1 MKIALTARQSLDG
14 GLSALRRERLP
25 WWHAWRELADYF
37 IPKRY
42 LWLTTSN
49 ERKNYVGKN
58 STILDGT
65 GTRAARV
72 LAAGM
77 MNGITSPSSP
87 WVRLRIPGVDDDL
100 DHEAVIWLDET
111 TRRMLQVLAE
121 SNFYNTMAVLYID
134 LVVFGTGAMLVY
146 EDRESVIRCYNS
158 ALGEYYLG
166 MDDRLAVNRYA
177 REYVQTVEQV
187 VSRWGIANVCESTK
201 LKYEKGGS
209 SLLEPVT
216 IGHMIEPHADR
227 KYPLSRDFKYR
238 EVYWEVAGAEKDYV
252 LDVRGY
258 FELPGIFPRWELTG
272 NDAYGTC
279 PGMDALGDVIQ
290 LQHETRRKAQ
300 TLDYIVRPAMQ
311 ADATLQSRP
320 PSILPGSMTY
330 VPGQST
336 VGVRPIFQVA
346 PPLGEI
352 SADLKDIQFRVQNT
366 FHNDLF
372 QMISQLDTVRS
383 ATEIDARREEK
394 LIQLGPVLE
403 RFHNEALS
411 PALRRVFAIMQ
422 RQGLLP
428 EAPESIADRDIEIQF
443 VSILAAAQTAVRVAP
458 TERLLQLV
466 GSMAEIFP
474 GVVDI
479 PDSDELIRDYA
490 RDIGVKAKGIKSRD
504 AVAKQRQAAAE
515 AKQGEEAA
523 AMMQPAAQSA
533 KLLSE
538 TDVGGGA
545 NALATMLGGV

>member
-1 MKIALTARQSLDG
+1 MKVALAARQSLDG
-14 GLSALRRERLP
+14 AFQALRRERLP
-25 WWHAWRELADYF
+25 WWHAWRELAEYY

-100 DHEAVIWLDET
+100 DHEAVVWLDEV
-111 TRRMLQVLAE
+111 TRRMLQILAE

-134 LVVFGTGAMLVY
+134 LVVFGTGAMLLY
-146 EDRESVIRCYNS
+146 EDRETVIRCYNS

-166 MDDRLAVNRYA
+166 QDDRLAVNRFA
-177 REYVQTVEQV
+177 REYVYTVEQV
-187 VSRWGIANVCESTK
+187 VSRWGIENVCESTQN
-201 LKYEKGGS
+201 KYKQGGA
-209 SLLEPVT
+209 SLMESVT
-216 IGHMIEPHADR
+216 IGHMIEPNVDR
-227 KYPLSRDFKYR
+227 KFPLSKEFKYR
-238 EVYWEVAGAEKDYV
+238 EIYWEVAGTEKDYV

-258 FELPGIFPRWELTG
+258 YELPGIFPRWELTG

-300 TLDYIVRPAMQ
+300 ALDYIVRPPMQ
-311 ADATLQSRP
+311 ADASLQSRP
-320 PSILPGSMTY
+320 PSILPGSTTF
-330 VPGQST
+330 VPGQSAI
-336 VGVRPIFQVA
+336 GIKPIFQVA

-352 SADLKDIQFRVQNT
+352 SADLKDIQFRIQNT

-372 QMISQLDTVRS
+372 QMISQLETVRT

-411 PALRRVFAIMQ
+411 PALRRVFAIME

-428 EAPESIADRDIEIQF
+428 EAPESIANMDIEIQF

-466 GSMAEIFP
+466 GNLAEIFP
-474 GVVDI
+474 GVRDI
-479 PDSDELIRDYA
+479 PDEDELVRDYA
-490 RDIGVKAKGIKSRD
+490 RDIGVKAKGLRSRD
-504 AVAKQRQAAAE
+504 QVAERRQAAQEAE
-515 AKQGEEAA
+515 AGQQAA
-523 AMMQPAAQSA
+523 AMAQPAAQSA

-545 NALATMLGGV
+545 NALAAMLGGS